1 MPVELTLP
9 ARVVVPLTPNEL
21 KPLTSPPKL
30 ALPVTF
36 KLLLAPATV
45 EPVVVVTLLAVSVVT
60 APKVTA
66 PAYVWLPLVLTV
78 PPFKLM
84 LLAVAAKLERAA
96 VLPSALFRVTTEPV
110 PFALIFKLRGV
121 PSLLIVPLVVITA
134 ALPVAASLA
143 LEAKVIAP
151 A

>member
-1 MPVELTLP
+1 MP
-9 ARVVVPLTPNEL
+9 ARVVVPLTPIEL
-21 KPLTSPPKL
+21 RSLTSPPKL
-30 ALPVTF
+30 ALPDTF
-36 KLLLAPATV
+36 KLLLAPAIA
-45 EPVVVVTLLAVSVVT
+45 EPVVVVTLLAVNVVA

-84 LLAVAAKLERAA
+84 TAAVALKFANTA
-96 VLPSALFRVTTEPV
+96 VLPRT
-110 PFALIFKLRGV
+110 ALIATLAFVPVALSSKARAV

-134 ALPVAASLA
+134 ALPLAASLA